1 MRRLPPYSMT
11 QKQPTRRSSRLRH
24 SLRSALDEVVDV
36 IAESVR
42 RKLLENIDIAYVV
55 GDGLEEDHDQG
66 VELPELLPA
75 DLPGQLLEELGHCPS
90 D

>member
-1 MRRLPPYSMT
+1 MT
-11 QKQPTRRSSRLRH
+11 QKQSTRRSSRLRH

-75 DLPGQLLEELGHCPS
+75 DLPGQLLEELGHRPS